1 MAKLK
6 LSIDNDIEF
15 LVLKAEAE
23 AFGYSSEFQ
32 VKVRRSGSNDAVSTL
47 PTPNVL
53 DLPQDDQHEEIH
65 PEQIEEDSE

>member
-23 AFGYSSEFQ
+23 ALGYSTEVQ
-32 VKVRRSGSNDAVSTL
+32 VKVKRAGSSDAVSTL
-47 PTPNVL
+47 PTPDAL
-53 DLPQDDQHEEIH
+53 DLPHDEHEE
-65 PEQIEEDSE
+65 ENSE